1 MDSDDMR
8 NYIQN
13 FSLDK
18 CKLGN
23 QGYNRVLLQLFGFAG
38 HGKSSFINSCKY
50 VIDDGPYKNYAT
62 TASAGNSQ
70 GGKTMKRSSY
80 ELTKTITLVDNRGCA
95 KMNKDETG
103 EIYAQLGNVLPL
115 DTEVTWD
122 TGFENTLTNI
132 LNSEREDRSAD
143 FIVPVFIYNS
153 ETRMSDE
160 EFSELKKILVK
171 ANEITG
177 LFPTVILTHETS
189 ELLPEIKEKFRR
201 MGTQNIFT
209 LENYSEKNMRKTQ
222 NKHET
227 ILKCLCE
234 IVKDVEFRM
243 EDIRDPK
250 EEKTA
255 RKKILHRFIIKRE
268 IERIREAGA
277 IELERERERERARET
292 GNCTLS

>member
-1 MDSDDMR
+1 MSNSEMR
-8 NYIQN
+8 SYIQN
-13 FSLDK
+13 FSLDN
-18 CKLGN
+18 CKHGN
-23 QGYNRVLLQLFGFAG
+23 QGYNRVLLQLFGLSG

-50 VIDDGPYKNYAT
+50 VIDDRPYKVYA
-62 TASAGNSQ
+62 AVAPAEERPE
-70 GGKTMKRSSY
+70 TMKRSSY
-80 ELTKTITLVDNRGCA
+80 ALTGTITLVDNRGCVKLSKA
-95 KMNKDETG
+95 ETG
-103 EIYAQLGNVLPL
+103 AIYTQLGNVLPL